1 VTRGNPVKTIL
12 ITLFFSTLMAVGNS
26 STAFAQPTNGQ
37 KGALLGGTAGAVL
50 GGVIGKQSEQTA
62 EGAVIGGLA
71 GVIAGGLVGHSRDV
85 QMQREYEY
93 QQAQQAQEARNAYN
107 MSRAVSIADVISMSN
122 SGLSPQ
128 VIIGQVRANGVQ
140 QEIGVQEI
148 ILLHENGVKDSI
160 IQEMQRAQVGLPAQA
175 AAPRFIQ
182 PRTTVFVEQAPIYYQ
197 PVPVYQYHYVRP
209 PRHYHYHQW

>member
-1 VTRGNPVKTIL
+1 MTRGNPVKTIL
-12 ITLFFSTLMAVGNS
+12 IILFFSTFLAVGNFS
-26 STAFAQPTNGQ
+26 PAFAQPTNGQ

-85 QMQREYEY
+85 QIQREYEY
-93 QQAQQAQEARNAYN
+93 QQAQEARNAYH

-148 ILLHENGVKDSI
+148 ILLHQNGVSDTV

-175 AAPRFIQ
+175 TAPRFVQ